1 MPFNKF
7 QPDTL
12 IVINGAKYRPIGYA
26 NGRHQWM
33 HLETGEMF
41 RCSDRD
47 GAIGLPTDEDYSTM
61 LEAGNLQLK
70 SAAPVGRERFLA
82 ETSALALT
90 EARKIDPAIDK
101 KMLLVRML
109 DDDGIPNG
117 DKAISEYLAKFWTA
131 ELIAEYGEALSTRQI
146 RRLRVTR
153 GHVGHRLPG
162 QFASFRGRMPASSR
176 SVSVA
181 VEVEWKHALTHY
193 ASSRSLKNSY
203 ADYVAEMR
211 SINEGVHPTYVKP
224 KVQYRTISFRTF
236 ERRVQALED
245 ANTIKAQKGVE
256 AVHQDWSGGGAPLV
270 ADFAMQM
277 VQIDHTVI
285 DVFVVDDELKMVL
298 GRAYLSIAIDVR
310 TRAIVAYLI
319 SFVAPSVWTVGE
331 ILRRMVLPKRPP
343 AEFAKRYPILVDLR
357 GKPTELIIDNA
368 TEFRSQ
374 ALEAAA
380 RGAGF
385 NIRWCPIKKPRYRAV
400 CERAIGTINRSICD
414 ELPGR
419 TLPIN
424 EARRL
429 GYDAEK
435 SACITMIELEA
446 IANFCVAEY
455 NVAPR
460 EDCGNQPAML
470 FEKDAN
476 RFGINNFTD
485 FEAFRIDTMAIEP
498 GAQLTAS
505 GIKAFGNL
513 RYHDARKVRDLLDD
527 LVCIEPR
534 RQRRDQATA
543 TVDYRYDPADI
554 SRIHVWNRKART
566 WVELVCS
573 DEQYASGMPLWFHE
587 QIRAEAKRAG
597 AEFNTEE
604 ERLAARA
611 RLIAAI
617 KAISPEASARARKRV
632 GELYEIPRLRQIT
645 GNIVH
650 LETGSPHAVSVVD
663 FISNDRAELTSLDA
677 EILAPRTAPRAR
689 LENADLAARRAARAG
704 LTSPHAQAA
713 GTAIPASSAT
723 EARPRR
729 RAAGKFDHKKG

>member
-1 MPFNKF
+1 
-7 QPDTL
+7 
-12 IVINGAKYRPIGYA
+12 
-26 NGRHQWM
+26 
-33 HLETGEMF
+33 
-41 RCSDRD
+41 
-47 GAIGLPTDEDYSTM
+47 M
-61 LEAGNLQLK
+61 LEGGNLQLK

-82 ETSALALT
+82 ETAALALR
-90 EARKIDPAIDK
+90 EAREIDSAIDK
-101 KMLLVRML
+101 KMLIVGML

-117 DKAISEYLAKFWTA
+117 DKAIREHLAKVWTA
-131 ELIAEYGEALSTRQI
+131 ELIAEYGPALSPRQI
-146 RRLRVTR
+146 RRLRATR
-153 GHVGHRLPG
+153 GRVGNRLPG

-181 VEVEWKHALTHY
+181 LEVEWKHALAHY
-193 ASSRSLKNSY
+193 PSGRSLKASY
-203 ADYVAEMR
+203 AEYVGEMR
-211 SINEGVHPTYVKP
+211 AINEGVHSNYTKP
-224 KVQYRTISFRTF
+224 KVEYRVISARTF
-236 ERRVQALED
+236 KRRVEALED
-245 ANTIKAQKGVE
+245 ANTIKAQKGVQ

-270 ADFAMQM
+270 ADFAMHM

-285 DVFVVDDELKMVL
+285 DVFAVDDELKMVL
-298 GRAYLSIAIDVR
+298 GRAYLSIAVDVR

-319 SFVAPSVWTVGE
+319 SFIAPSVWTVGE

-368 TEFRSQ
+368 PEFRSH

-385 NIRWCPIKKPRYRAV
+385 NIRWCPVKKPRYRAV
-400 CERAIGTINRSICD
+400 CERAIGTIDRAICD

-419 TLPIN
+419 TLSIDD
-424 EARRL
+424 ARRL
-429 GYDAEK
+429 GHDAEK
-435 SACITMIELEA
+435 SACITMMELEA

-476 RFGINNFTD
+476 RYGINNFTD

-498 GAQLTAS
+498 GAQLTAG

-513 RYHDARKVRDLLDD
+513 RYHDARKVRALLDD
-527 LVCIEPR
+527 LVSIEPR
-534 RQRRDQATA
+534 RQRRDRATA

-554 SRIHVWNRKART
+554 SRIHVWNRKARV

-573 DEQYASGMPLWFHE
+573 DERYASGMPLWFHE
-587 QIRAEAKRAG
+587 QIRAEAKQAG
-597 AEFNTEE
+597 EEFNTES

-611 RLIAAI
+611 RLIASI

-632 GELYEIPRLRQIT
+632 AELYEIPRLRQIT

-650 LETGSPHAVSVVD
+650 LDTGSPHPVSVLD

-677 EILAPRTAPRAR
+677 DILAPRSAPRAR
-689 LENADLAARRAARAG
+689 QENADLSARRTARAG

-713 GTAIPASSAT
+713 ATAIPASSGA
-723 EARPRR
+723 EVRPRR